1 MAQIVWSKL
10 AQADLENIHEYI
22 ARDSPYFAQKTIE
35 EFFIA
40 VTVLLKYPEVGREVP
55 EFLRKDTRE
64 IIQGN
69 YRFFYKFRRKNIFII
84 RVHHSAQNISL
95 KGKSTSR

>member
-22 ARDSPYFAQKTIE
+22 AKDSPYFTQKTIE

-40 VTVLLKYPEVGREVP
+40 VAVLLKYPEIGREIP
-55 EFLRKDTRE
+55 EFLRKDSRE
-64 IIQGN
+64 LIHGN
-69 YRFFYKFRRKNIFII
+69 YRIFYKFRGKNIFII
-84 RVHHSAQNISL
+84 RMHHSAQNIPR
-95 KGKSTSR
+95 KGKRTSQ